1 MIGLR
6 KAYRLFVVVVAM
18 CVSIATTANERV
30 CTIDTVSHTAT
41 STATPEQPTI
51 DRYEAL
57 SLLAPRTIT
66 NSGSVQTV
74 VARTLRTLRTSRL
87 VERFSTE
94 ASAVRTIDSTV
105 ANRYGLYNHK
115 ILFVS
120 RARHYY
126 LYRLERLRI

>member
-6 KAYRLFVVVVAM
+6 RAYRLFVVVVAM
-18 CVSIATTANERV
+18 CVSIAATANERV

-51 DRYEAL
+51 DRYEAP

-74 VARTLRTLRTSRL
+74 VVRTLRTLRL

>member
-6 KAYRLFVVVVAM
+6 RAYRLFVVVVAM
-18 CVSIATTANERV
+18 CVSIAATANERV
-30 CTIDTVSHTAT
+30 CTIDTVSHAAT

-51 DRYEAL
+51 GRYEAL

-66 NSGSVQTV
+66 NGGSVQTV
-74 VARTLRTLRTSRL
+74 VARTLRTLRL

>member
-6 KAYRLFVVVVAM
+6 RAYRLFVVVVAM
-18 CVSIATTANERV
+18 CVSIAATANERV

-66 NSGSVQTV
+66 NGGSVQTV
-74 VARTLRTLRTSRL
+74 VARTLRTLRL

-94 ASAVRTIDSTV
+94 ACAVRTIDSTV

>member
-6 KAYRLFVVVVAM
+6 RAYRLFVVVVAM
-18 CVSIATTANERV
+18 CVSIAATANERL

-51 DRYEAL
+51 DRYEAP

-74 VARTLRTLRTSRL
+74 VARTLRTLRL

-126 LYRLERLRI
+126 LYHLERLRI

>member
-6 KAYRLFVVVVAM
+6 RAYRLFVVVVAM
-18 CVSIATTANERV
+18 CVSIAATANERV
-30 CTIDTVSHTAT
+30 CTIDTVSHTAA

-74 VARTLRTLRTSRL
+74 VARTLRTLRP

>member
-6 KAYRLFVVVVAM
+6 RAYRLFVVVVAM
-18 CVSIATTANERV
+18 CVSIAATANERV

-51 DRYEAL
+51 DRYEAP

-66 NSGSVQTV
+66 NTGNVQPIV
-74 VARTLRTLRTSRL
+74 VRTLRTLRL
-87 VERFSTE
+87 VERCSTV

>member
-6 KAYRLFVVVVAM
+6 RAYRLFVVVVAM
-18 CVSIATTANERV
+18 CVSIAATANERV
-30 CTIDTVSHTAT
+30 CTIDTVSHTAA

-51 DRYEAL
+51 DRYEAP

-66 NSGSVQTV
+66 NGGSVQTV
-74 VARTLRTLRTSRL
+74 VARTLRTLRL